1 MSEYTNSQVI
11 SLIAERIHSER
22 DRKLLARRLVDGIT
36 YEKLAEEFDLSDRQT
51 RKIVKRCKELL
62 FD

>member
-1 MSEYTNSQVI
+1 MNEYTNSQVI

-36 YEKLAEEFDLSDRQT
+36 YDKVIPLKLLPFVMEHQRYNGDSPL
-51 RKIVKRCKELL
+51 
-62 FD
+62 